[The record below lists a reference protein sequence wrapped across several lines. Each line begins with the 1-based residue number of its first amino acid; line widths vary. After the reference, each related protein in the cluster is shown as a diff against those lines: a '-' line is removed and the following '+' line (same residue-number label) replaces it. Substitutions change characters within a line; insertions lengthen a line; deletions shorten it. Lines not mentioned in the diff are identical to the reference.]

1 LTASFLTGIENNP
14 AVPAS
19 VTSQAT
25 TKLAGGAPFVSDKDL
40 NVALEKAGVP
50 ADQAKAI
57 TDENA
62 KARLE
67 GLRSSLSVLALIA
80 LIAVLFTFRIPT
92 RQPGTEPE
100 AAT

>member
-1 LTASFLTGIENNP
+1 MPRSRRPGFR
-14 AVPAS
+14 
-19 VTSQAT
+19 
-25 TKLAGGAPFVSDKDL
+25 
-40 NVALEKAGVP
+40 

-62 KARLE
+62 KARLD

-92 RQPGTEPE
+92 KQPGTEPE